1 MFVKRIALCTG
12 LAIAPWYAF
21 TASAQTTYQSAA
33 PSVDTLQEIVI
44 TSQRR
49 AENLQ
54 DVPIAATALAGDQLE
69 GKAVVRLSD
78 LQFASPGV
86 SITDAGLTQSI
97 NIRGIGLAS
106 GSPAVANGVA
116 TYVDGLFQPPIEIGR
131 AHV

>member
-1 MFVKRIALCTG
+1 MKAKKIASC
-12 LAIAPWYAF
+12 
-21 TASAQTTYQSAA
+21 ASLFALGGFSVAAQAQSADQGQNAAA
-33 PSVDTLQEIVI
+33 PVLEEITI

-49 AENLQ
+49 VENLQ
-54 DVPIAATALAGDQLE
+54 DVPIAVTAMSGEQLA

-78 LQFASPGV
+78 LQFASPAL

-116 TYVDGLFQPPIEIGR
+116 TYVDGLFQPPDRVLGR
-131 AHV
+131 K